1 MFSFCLCE
9 PGYVPDDLLNDI
21 LYIKC
26 NFSGKPGA
34 CNDRMVIRLMTDK
47 PLPPAIFLM
56 GPTASGKTGLAVE
69 LVRRLPCEII
79 SVDSVM
85 IYRGMD
91 IGTAKPEQMTLQQAP
106 HRLIDICDPAESYS
120 AAQFRTDALAAMAEI
135 TRAGRIP
142 LLVGGTLLYY
152 RALEQGLSDLPAANE
167 AVRAKLSAE
176 ARRQGWQALHERLQ
190 RIDPQAAG
198 RIHPNDPQRIQRA
211 LEVFELSGRPLSSL
225 LQSRQHA
232 PLPYRL
238 VKRALVPEDRD
249 LLHRRIAERFQ
260 VMLAA
265 GFLDEVTALRRR
277 GDLHL
282 QLPAMR
288 AVGYRQL
295 WQYLDGALSYAEA
308 VQRGI
313 IATRQLA
320 KRQMTWLRAE
330 RNTCCLAAGAP
341 KLLEQLLKSLATATI
356 N

>member
-1 MFSFCLCE
+1 
-9 PGYVPDDLLNDI
+9 
-21 LYIKC
+21 
-26 NFSGKPGA
+26 
-34 CNDRMVIRLMTDK
+34 MVGRTVTVK

-91 IGTAKPEQMTLQQAP
+91 IGTAKPDQRILQQAP
-106 HRLIDICDPAESYS
+106 HRLIDICEPLESYS

-176 ARRQGWQALHERLQ
+176 ARQQGWQVLHERLQ

-211 LEVFELSGRPLSSL
+211 LEVFEISGRTLSSL
-225 LQSRQHA
+225 LQTRRHA

-238 VKRALVPEDRD
+238 IKRALVPEDRD
-249 LLHRRIAERFQ
+249 LLHRCIAERFQ
-260 VMLAA
+260 AMLAA
-265 GFLDEVTALRRR
+265 GFLEEVRALYRR

-295 WQYLDGALSYAEA
+295 WQYLEGRLTYAEA
-308 VQRGI
+308 VQQGI
-313 IATRQLA
+313 VATRQLA

-330 RNTCCLAAGAP
+330 RDTTCLAAGEA
-341 KLLEQLLKSLATATI
+341 KVLQQLLKSLATATI